1 MVLLSLLLSG
11 LWTCRSYEQQTQ
23 KPAGTLADSTRQ
35 DSTLAAADNDSIAV
49 ADSVAEIFGINEK
62 WTGDWD
68 GMLARRRIRAL
79 VAYSKTLYFV
89 DRGERHGLS
98 FEALKKFEAV
108 LNEQFAQVTP
118 TINLVFVPVTRDELL
133 PALVEGRGD
142 LVAANLTITPERLQ
156 MVDFSEPLLN
166 EVSEVV
172 VTGPASPSLDSLAD
186 LSGKEVHVRASSSYY
201 ESLQRLNASLLRAG
215 KPPVQINR
223 ADEIL
228 EDEDLL
234 EMTDAGLIP
243 LTIVDSHKAGHWQ
256 TVLDSITVRHDL
268 AVNTGGKIAWALR
281 KNSPKLRQVVNAF
294 VQKHKAGTLYGNIAL
309 RRYLGGAP
317 RLSNATSEKERAKF
331 RATIGLFQ
339 KYAGQYGF
347 DWLLLAAQ
355 GYQESRLDQSVHSP
369 AGAVGIMQVK
379 PSTARDPNV
388 NIPDITNA
396 ENNIHAGIKYMR
408 FMMDRYFQDARMD
421 TLNKTLLALASY
433 NAGPSRIAGLRS
445 EARQRNLDPNAWFN
459 HVELVAAR
467 RIGRETVSYVSN
479 IYKYYLSYRLLLE
492 HLQMQTGSRAQL
504 R

>member
-1 MVLLSLLLSG
+1 MLYG
-11 LWTCRSYEQQTQ
+11 HCACRSYEQQTQ
-23 KPAGTLADSTRQ
+23 KLAGTLPDSTRQ
-35 DSTLAAADNDSIAV
+35 DSTQAADNDSTAI
-49 ADSVAEIFGINEK
+49 ADSVAEIFGIYEK

-79 VAYSKTLYFV
+79 VVYSKTLYFV
-89 DRGERHGLS
+89 DRGERHGIS
-98 FEALKKFEAV
+98 FEALKEFEAV
-108 LNEQFAQVTP
+108 LNKQFAQVAP

-142 LVAANLTITPERLQ
+142 LVAANFTITPERLQ
-156 MVDFSEPLLN
+156 MVDFSDPVLA

-172 VTGPASPSLDSLAD
+172 VTAPASPWLDSLNE
-186 LSGKEVHVRASSSYY
+186 LSGKEIHVRASSSYY
-201 ESLQRLNASLLRAG
+201 ESLLRLNASFLRAG
-215 KPPVQINR
+215 KPPVQIKL

-243 LTIVDSHKAGHWQ
+243 ITVVDSHKARHWQ
-256 TVLDSITVRHDL
+256 TVLDSITVHYDL

-317 RLSNATSEKERAKF
+317 RLSNATSQQERAKF
-331 RATIGLFQ
+331 RATIGIFR
-339 KYAGQYGF
+339 KYAGRYGF

-355 GYQESRLDQSVHSP
+355 GYQESRLDQSAHSA

-379 PSTARDPNV
+379 PSTARDPSV
-388 NIPDITNA
+388 NIPNIENA
-396 ENNIHAGIKYMR
+396 ENNIHAGVKYMR
-408 FMMDRYFQDARMD
+408 LMMDRHFQDAQMD
-421 TLNKTLLALASY
+421 TLNKTLFALASY
-433 NAGPSRIAGLRS
+433 NAGPSRIARLRR
-445 EARQRNLDPNAWFN
+445 EARQRNLDPNVWFN
-459 HVELVAAR
+459 QVELVVAR

-492 HLQMQTGSRAQL
+492 HVQL
-504 R
+504 RSGRRTHLL